1 MDARLEVREPE
12 LIWVLSHITSRPLIS
27 LSGLC
32 PLLFLAG
39 RAIGTQEE
47 IIQLCSSGPMSLHTL
62 PALNK
67 GSQIDGPTPI

>member
-12 LIWVLSHITSRPLIS
+12 LIWVLSHVTSKS

-47 IIQLCSSGPMSLHTL
+47 IIQLCSSGPMLLHTL